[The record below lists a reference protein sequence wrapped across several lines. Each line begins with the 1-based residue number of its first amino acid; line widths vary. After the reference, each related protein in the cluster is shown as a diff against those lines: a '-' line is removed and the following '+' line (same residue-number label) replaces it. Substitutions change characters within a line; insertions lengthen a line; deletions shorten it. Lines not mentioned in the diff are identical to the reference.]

1 MRERNFIKA
10 RYLGPSF
17 LKKKKKLKQHNFPE
31 YCALYRFD
39 PGFHV
44 FNPELNNDSECRKK
58 VVHDTAVS
66 LVVKEKVTKV
76 QYSYK
81 GKNCVHIDL
90 GEIFGQ

>member
-1 MRERNFIKA
+1 MYERKKFFKSKIS
-10 RYLGPSF
+10 RTLLF
-17 LKKKKKLKQHNFPE
+17 KKKKKLKQHNFPE
-31 YCALYRFD
+31 YCALYRSD

-58 VVHDTAVS
+58 VVHETAVS
-66 LVVKEKVTKV
+66 LVVKEKVR
-76 QYSYK
+76 YSYK